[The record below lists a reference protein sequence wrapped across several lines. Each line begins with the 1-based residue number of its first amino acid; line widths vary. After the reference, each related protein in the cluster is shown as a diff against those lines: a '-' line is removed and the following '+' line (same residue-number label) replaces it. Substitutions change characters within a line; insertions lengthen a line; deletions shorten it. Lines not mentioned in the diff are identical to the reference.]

1 MTNLPTI
8 TLGIVL
14 GIILHIAVSNKLFL
28 IVFSFFG
35 ISQITFD
42 TNVIWFVIT
51 AVLIML
57 CAVITAFT
65 CGRGIT
71 KLEPVKILKEE

>member
-8 TLGIVL
+8 AVGVVL

-35 ISQITFD
+35 IRQIVFD
-42 TNVIWFVIT
+42 TNAIWFVIS
-51 AVLIML
+51 
-57 CAVITAFT
+57 
-65 CGRGIT
+65 GRGIT